1 MFRILAPLAVALL
14 AAAAPLSAQIA
25 APMDSL
31 ELGRKATDWFYLGQ
45 TDSLWEH
52 VSDTTDW
59 NSRSDFATRTKGM
72 LQDLVERAGFE
83 DSLISE
89 EFVKRNG
96 QTQYWRTA
104 RFQSIDEPVMLR
116 WVVVG
121 GRIGGI
127 GMNLAK
133 DAPARD

>member
-1 MFRILAPLAVALL
+1 MSRILASLAVAFFAV
-14 AAAAPLSAQIA
+14 AARLSAQSA

-31 ELGRKATDWFYLGQ
+31 ELGRKATDWFYVGQ
-45 TDSLWEH
+45 TDSLWNHLDGAGKWGSQSE
-52 VSDTTDW
+52 
-59 NSRSDFATRTKGM
+59 FAARMKGL

-116 WVVVG
+116 WVIVG

>member
-1 MFRILAPLAVALL
+1 MPRAFALLAVTLA
-14 AAAAPLSAQIA
+14 AAAAPLRAQIA

-31 ELGRKATDWFYLGQ
+31 ELGRKATDWFYLSQ
-45 TDSLWEH
+45 TDSLWNH
-52 VSDTTDW
+52 VADTTDW
-59 NSRSDFATRTKGM
+59 SSRSDFAARTKGM
-72 LQDLVERAGFE
+72 LQDLVGRAGFE

-89 EFVKRNG
+89 EFVKRHG

-104 RFQSIDEPVMLR
+104 RFNLVEEPVMLR
-116 WVVVG
+116 WVIVN

>member
-1 MFRILAPLAVALL
+1 MPRFMAPLTVALF
-14 AAAAPLSAQIA
+14 AATAPLRAQLA

-45 TDSLWEH
+45 TDSLWQH
-52 VSDTTDW
+52 LADTTDW
-59 NSRSDFATRTKGM
+59 GSRGEFANRTRGQ
-72 LQDLVERAGFE
+72 LQGLVGRAGFE
-83 DSLISE
+83 DSLLSE
-89 EFVKRNG
+89 EFAKRHG

-104 RFQSIDEPVMLR
+104 RFNAIDEPVMIR
-116 WVVVG
+116 WVIVG
-121 GRIGGI
+121 GRIGGF

>member
-1 MFRILAPLAVALL
+1 MRRAFAPAVVCLL
-14 AAAAPLSAQIA
+14 AAAPLSAQIA

-45 TDSLWEH
+45 TDSLWNH

-89 EFVKRNG
+89 EFVKRHG

-116 WVVVG
+116 WVIVG

-127 GMNLAK
+127 GMNLAS

>member
-1 MFRILAPLAVALL
+1 MPRFMTPLAVALF
-14 AAAAPLSAQIA
+14 ATAAPLSAQLA

-45 TDSLWEH
+45 ADSLWQH
-52 VSDTTDW
+52 LADTTDW
-59 NSRSDFATRTKGM
+59 GSRDEFTTRTKGQ
-72 LQDLVERAGFE
+72 LQDLVERVGFE

-89 EFVKRNG
+89 EFVLRHG

-104 RFQSIDEPVMLR
+104 RFMRSDEPVMIR
-116 WVVVG
+116 WVIVG
-121 GRIGGI
+121 GRLAGI